1 MKIFKEEKKCRV
13 CKKNKLKL
21 ILDLGNQPL
30 ANNLQK
36 KKNIKETIVPLAI
49 GFCSACKLVQLT
61 HTVNPNIMF
70 KKYVWVTGT
79 SDGAKLHSQNF
90 YRMAQKR
97 KISKLKKVLEVAS
110 NDGTFLK
117 PFQKNNIFVV
127 GVDPAKNISDIAN
140 KKNLKT
146 LPIFFNYKNS
156 KQIKKKFN
164 KFDFIFARNVVPHTP
179 TPLEIIRGMKNLFHS
194 KSFGAIEFHYSKKI
208 LIENQYDS
216 IYHEHF
222 FYYSVYNIKK
232 ILEKF
237 NLFSFDVQESP
248 ISGGS
253 MIIYFS
259 PSKQKKTNKLIKILK
274 EEKKLKINSIHTWR
288 NFAKKTKDHKKKL
301 CKTISRYPKL
311 IGYGASARSSTLLN
325 YCNIDDSN
333 IQKIMDQNNLK
344 HNLFTPGSKIKIIKP
359 TPNIIK
365 KLKSLIILSWNFYD
379 EIYKYLKKNGFKGV
393 IIKPLPEVKVVKIK

>member
-13 CKKNKLKL
+13 CKKKKLKL

-30 ANNLQK
+30 ANNLQI
-36 KKNIKETIVPLAI
+36 KKNIVEPIVPLAI

-61 HTVNPNIMF
+61 HTVNPNVMF

-79 SDGAKLHSQNF
+79 SDGAKLHSQDF
-90 YRMAQKR
+90 YRMAQER
-97 KISKLKKVLEVAS
+97 KIFKLKKVLEVAS

-127 GVDPAKNISDIAN
+127 GVDPAKNIADIAN
-140 KKNLKT
+140 KQNLKT

-156 KQIKKKFN
+156 KQIKKKFK

-179 TPLEIIRGMKNLFHS
+179 DPLEIIKGMKNLFHS

-222 FYYSVYNIKK
+222 FYYSIYNVKK

-237 NLFSFDVQESP
+237 NLFLFDVQESP

-253 MIIYFS
+253 MIVYFS
-259 PSKQKKTNKLIKILK
+259 SSKQKKTKKLIKVLN
-274 EEKKLKINSIHTWR
+274 EEKKLKINSIETWR
-288 NFAKKTKDHKKKL
+288 NFARVTKKHKEKL
-301 CKTISRYPKL
+301 CNTITKYPKL
-311 IGYGASARSSTLLN
+311 YGYGASARSSTLLN
-325 YCNIDDSN
+325 YCNIDSSN
-333 IQKIMDQNNLK
+333 IIKIMDQNKLK

-359 TPNIIK
+359 APKILK

-379 EIYKYLKKNGFKGV
+379 EIYNFLKKNRFRGV
-393 IIKPLPEVKVVKIK
+393 VIKPLPMIKVVKIK